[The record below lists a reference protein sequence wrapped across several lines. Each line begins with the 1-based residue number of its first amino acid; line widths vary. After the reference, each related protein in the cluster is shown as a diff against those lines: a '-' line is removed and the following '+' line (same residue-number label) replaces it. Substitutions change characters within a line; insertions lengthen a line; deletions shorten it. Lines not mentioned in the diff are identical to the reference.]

1 MEEHVPGFRGPLEIE
16 RFKGG
21 QSNPTY
27 RLKTPA
33 RSYVLRRK
41 PPGLLLKGAHA
52 VEREARVV
60 SALETVGFPVPH
72 VHALC
77 TTDDVIGSWF
87 YVMDMV
93 EGRIFWDASFPEV
106 RQAERAA
113 YVDAMNGTLA
123 SLHRIE
129 PDSQDQIDPSYD
141 FEREASSL
149 DRVRQRD
156 DRYAHEQDDR
166 SRGVSRRKARSR
178 RRRVEARHRRTRPVH
193 NEGHGVAFE
202 DADST

>member
-1 MEEHVPGFRGPLEIE
+1 MSKAAGFDRTIPLPPVHQFAEARLQGWMEEHVPGFEGPLQIE

-27 RLKTPA
+27 HLKTPA

-77 TTDDVIGSWF
+77 TDDAVIGSWF

-93 EGRIFWDASFPEV
+93 EGRIFWDTSFPEV
-106 RQAERAA
+106 PRAERAA
-113 YVDAMNGTLA
+113 YLDAMNATLA

-129 PDSQDQIDPSYD
+129 PEAVGLEDFGRTERYIERQISRWSKQYY
-141 FEREASSL
+141 AS
-149 DRVRQRD
+149 
-156 DRYAHEQDDR
+156 
-166 SRGVSRRKARSR
+166 
-178 RRRVEARHRRTRPVH
+178 T
-193 NEGHGVAFE
+193 
-202 DADST
+202 DAPLATPLLL